1 MGNGLLSGRRARKT
15 YRRAVPPASA
25 AMEFREQLQD
35 SLGDAYIIERELG
48 GGGMSRV
55 FLAEERDLG
64 RNVVV
69 KVLVVTIASSAALA

>member
-1 MGNGLLSGRRARKT
+1 
-15 YRRAVPPASA
+15 
-25 AMEFREQLQD
+25 MEFREQLQD